1 MIFIVRY
8 SCPLTINMY
17 GELIMADTYPSD
29 PGQSDSLI
37 ERNKVFDYVRDMLG
51 DGMVEVELDPKHYET
66 ALDRAINRYRQRS
79 SNAVEESYMF
89 LELIQDINEYR
100 LPDEVVEVQ
109 SVFRRAIGSR
119 SGLGAGGTLFE
130 PFNLAY
136 TNTYLLSGSTMG
148 GLATYEMFAGYQK
161 LVGRMFGSYIE
172 FKWKTTSH
180 TLTILQRPFAAGEQ
194 ILIRCHNYRPD
205 FVLLQDIYAK
215 QWLRDYTLATCKLI
229 LGEARSKFGSIA
241 GPGSPITLN
250 GTALLAAG
258 KEELVALD
266 KEIDLNTAG
275 GTPLTFVIG

>member
-1 MIFIVRY
+1 M
-8 SCPLTINMY
+8 S

-79 SNAVEESYMF
+79 SNSVEESYMF
-89 LELIQDINEYR
+89 LELIQDVNEYR
-100 LPDEVVEVQ
+100 LPEEVVEVQ

-136 TNTYLLSGSTMG
+136 TNTYLLSGTMMG
-148 GLATYEMFAGYQK
+148 GLATYELFAGYQK

-172 FKWKTTSH
+172 FKWKPTSH
-180 TLTILQRPFAAGEQ
+180 TLTILQRPFAQGEQ

-215 QWLRDYTLATCKLI
+215 QWLRDYTLAVCKSI

-258 KEELVALD
+258 KEELAALD

-275 GTPLTFVIG
+275 GTPLTFIIG